1 MITAVDT
8 SVLLDLLLQ
17 DPSFGTKSEEALRKA
32 SREGALIVCEV
43 VYAELAGLFPS
54 QAALEAFLRE
64 TGIQLKPSSTEML
77 WKAGELWRRFCLDRP
92 RHTVVAR
99 RIIADFL
106 IGAHAMLHAERLLT
120 RDKDF
125 YRDIFAGLQLTS
137 P

>member
-17 DPSFGTKSEEALRKA
+17 DPSFGARSEEALRKA
-32 SREGALIVCEV
+32 SREGALVICDV

-54 QAALEAFLRE
+54 QTALDGFLRE
-64 TGIQLKPSSTEML
+64 TSIQLRPSNPAVL

-92 RHTVVAR
+92 RHSTIAR
-99 RIIADFL
+99 RILADFL
-106 IGAHAMLHAERLLT
+106 IGAHAMLQAEQLLT
-120 RDKDF
+120 RDRDF
-125 YRDIFAGLQLTS
+125 YHTVFTGLPLHV